1 VPIQTYLPTEILD
14 YVGTHAPPE
23 DSAFGISQRELAKS
37 LGYHPCSMSRPLA
50 DLVEDGYLHRERGHV
65 RGGERRQLIY
75 ALTEKGR
82 DRLKAQTREVP
93 VLSGELPAPP
103 NPFVGRKPELRE
115 LWNYSKEGGCVV
127 FVQGGSG
134 MGKTAL
140 VSRHVRRFRGGW
152 VPFWFTVRV
161 GSSVRQFTSAL
172 SHALS
177 VLGAPQLAYY
187 SQLPRQPVGREVADL
202 VQRALGDRPLLA
214 VVDDLQNADPDIR
227 AFLQDLV
234 QSLTPE
240 RRHLFLLMGHDSPY
254 FRPERIA
261 THHFVLGG
269 LDRAAAHELTD
280 RQGGLAE
287 RFEAIY
293 QATLGSP
300 LLLQLAVTNPGL
312 DAAPSALPAAVV
324 DRLPLEEAI
333 GLLPVAISH
342 EPLPVSFLRQSSGL
356 EPERLDELRRMGLLQ
371 STVEGHVE
379 LLQAVRAALINRL
392 GPIEERE
399 AHLRLAAF
407 YGRSHRPEAV
417 RERFLHLTSG
427 ERWDEAVQVLTRN
440 ERALLALGYTDAL
453 RSALNHMTLAMPAGI
468 HRVRALRMEAMVLRS
483 HSEYPE
489 AILAYRRAILEA
501 TGDGRIE
508 AECLNQIVDL
518 YVRLHQVEEAERALD
533 EARGRGTS
541 TKRQQAM
548 LLLSES
554 RIVEAHG
561 DLFRAKGMYQET
573 FDFARRSRLPD
584 LELESVA
591 AWSRLAAI
599 GGDHVAALRVVAQG
613 LPEAR
618 QSGRIDIVLRLLLVR
633 ARSYVETDRRELA
646 EQEMQAIRVEA
657 ESLGYLGQ
665 LAYTLSG
672 LAAMAIEAGRWA
684 EAVSYGRQ
692 ASSLAERL
700 GNDLVLGHTLGLM
713 ASGETRQG
721 LFKEAVQHAE
731 RSVTVLR
738 RLPPSDSLAL
748 AVAYLAE
755 AYLSSGEL
763 ALGKRH
769 FDESLRI
776 AEELGMTQWKES
788 IQRELGTI
796 IEERERKAREGT
808 SGQPA

>member
-1 VPIQTYLPTEILD
+1 MPVQTQLPTEILD
-14 YVGTHAPPE
+14 YVETHAPPP

-37 LGYHPCSMSRPLA
+37 LGYHPCSMSRPLSE
-50 DLVEDGYLHRERGHV
+50 LVQDGFLHRRRGHV
-65 RGGERRQLIY
+65 RGGERRQLVY
-75 ALTEKGR
+75 GLTEKGR
-82 DRLKAQTREVP
+82 DHLKEQTRDVP

-103 NPFVGRKPELRE
+103 NPFVGRKPELKE
-115 LWNYSKEGGCVV
+115 LWNYSREGGSVV

-140 VSRHVRRFRGGW
+140 VSRHVRRFRGW
-152 VPFWFTVRV
+152 VPFWFTIRV

-202 VQRALGDRPLLA
+202 VQRALGDRPLLT
-214 VVDDLQNADPDIR
+214 VIDDLQNADPDFR
-227 AFLQDLV
+227 AFVKDLV
-234 QSLTPE
+234 QSLAPE
-240 RRHLFLLMGHDSPY
+240 RRHLFVLLGHDGP
-254 FRPERIA
+254 FFQPEKIA

-269 LDRAAAHELTD
+269 LDRPAAHELTD
-280 RQGGLAE
+280 RQGGLAD
-287 RFEAIY
+287 RFESIY

-324 DRLPLEEAI
+324 DRLPIEDAI
-333 GLLPVAISH
+333 GLLPVALAH
-342 EPLPVSFLRQSSGL
+342 EPLPVAFLRETSGL
-356 EPERLDELRRMGLLQ
+356 EPPRLDELRRMGLLQ

-379 LLQAVRAALINRL
+379 LLQAVRAALISRL

-407 YGRSHRPEAV
+407 YGRSHRPEAI

-427 ERWDEAVQVLTRN
+427 EHWNDAVLVLTRH
-440 ERALLALGYTDAL
+440 ERAILSLGYTDAF

-489 AILAYRRAILEA
+489 AILAFRRAILEA
-501 TGDGRIE
+501 AGDGRIE
-508 AECLNQIVDL
+508 AECLHQIVDL
-518 YVRLHQVEEAERALD
+518 YVRLHQVEEAERAIV

-554 RIVEAHG
+554 RIVEARG
-561 DLFRAKGMYQET
+561 DMFRAKGMYQET

-599 GGDHVAALRVVAQG
+599 GGDHEAALRVVSQG
-613 LPEAR
+613 LSEAR

-633 ARSYVETDRRELA
+633 ARSYVETGRRELA

-672 LAAMAIEAGRWA
+672 LAAMATEAGRWA

-755 AYLSSGEL
+755 AYLASGEL
-763 ALGKRH
+763 ALGKRN
-769 FDESLRI
+769 FDEALRI
-776 AEELGMTQWKES
+776 AESLGMTQWKES
-788 IQRELGTI
+788 IQRELSAMIAEG
-796 IEERERKAREGT
+796 EKKAREQGT
-808 SGQPA
+808 

>member
-1 VPIQTYLPTEILD
+1 VPVQTQLPTEILD
-14 YVGTHAPPE
+14 YVETHAPPP

-37 LGYHPCSMSRPLA
+37 LGYHPCSMSRPLSE
-50 DLVEDGYLHRERGHV
+50 LVQDGFLHRRRGHV
-65 RGGERRQLIY
+65 RGGERRQLVY
-75 ALTEKGR
+75 GLTEKGR
-82 DRLKAQTREVP
+82 DHLKEQTRDVP

-103 NPFVGRKPELRE
+103 NPFVGRKPELKE
-115 LWNYSKEGGCVV
+115 LWNYSREGGSVV

-140 VSRHVRRFRGGW
+140 VSRHVRRFRGW
-152 VPFWFTVRV
+152 VPFWFTIRV

-202 VQRALGDRPLLA
+202 VQRALGDRPLLT
-214 VVDDLQNADPDIR
+214 VIDDLQNADPDFR
-227 AFLQDLV
+227 AFVKDLV
-234 QSLTPE
+234 QSLAPE
-240 RRHLFLLMGHDSPY
+240 RRHLFVLLGHDGP
-254 FRPERIA
+254 FFQPEKIA

-269 LDRAAAHELTD
+269 LDRPAAHELTD
-280 RQGGLAE
+280 RQGGLAD
-287 RFEAIY
+287 RFESIY

-324 DRLPLEEAI
+324 DRLPIEDAI
-333 GLLPVAISH
+333 GLLPVALAH
-342 EPLPVSFLRQSSGL
+342 EPLPVAFLRETSGL
-356 EPERLDELRRMGLLQ
+356 EPPRLDELRRMGLLQ

-379 LLQAVRAALINRL
+379 LLQAVRAALISRL

-407 YGRSHRPEAV
+407 YGRSHRPEAI

-427 ERWDEAVQVLTRN
+427 EHWNDAVLVLTRH
-440 ERALLALGYTDAL
+440 ERAILSLGYTDAF

-489 AILAYRRAILEA
+489 AILAFRRAILEA
-501 TGDGRIE
+501 AGDGRIE
-508 AECLNQIVDL
+508 AECLHQIVDL
-518 YVRLHQVEEAERALD
+518 YVRLHQVEEAERAIV

-554 RIVEAHG
+554 RIVEARG
-561 DLFRAKGMYQET
+561 DMFRAKGMYQET

-599 GGDHVAALRVVAQG
+599 GGDHEAALRVVSQG
-613 LPEAR
+613 LSEAR

-633 ARSYVETDRRELA
+633 ARSYVETGRRELA

-665 LAYTLSG
+665 LASTLSG
-672 LAAMAIEAGRWA
+672 LAAMATEAGRWA

-755 AYLSSGEL
+755 AYLASGEL
-763 ALGKRH
+763 ALGKRN
-769 FDESLRI
+769 FDEALRI
-776 AEELGMTQWKES
+776 AESLGMTQWKES
-788 IQRELGTI
+788 IQRELSAMIAEG
-796 IEERERKAREGT
+796 EKKAREQGT
-808 SGQPA
+808 

>member
-1 VPIQTYLPTEILD
+1 MPVQTQLPTEILD
-14 YVGTHAPPE
+14 YVETHAPPP

-37 LGYHPCSMSRPLA
+37 LGYHPCSMSRPLSE
-50 DLVEDGYLHRERGHV
+50 LVQDGFLHRRRGHV
-65 RGGERRQLIY
+65 RGGERRQLVY
-75 ALTEKGR
+75 GLTEKGR
-82 DRLKAQTREVP
+82 DHLKEQTRDVP

-103 NPFVGRKPELRE
+103 NPFVGRKPELKE
-115 LWNYSKEGGCVV
+115 LWNYSREGGSVV

-140 VSRHVRRFRGGW
+140 VSRHVRRFRGW
-152 VPFWFTVRV
+152 VPFWFTIRV

-202 VQRALGDRPLLA
+202 VQRALGDRPLLT
-214 VVDDLQNADPDIR
+214 VIDDLQNADPDFR
-227 AFLQDLV
+227 AFVKDLV
-234 QSLTPE
+234 QSLAPE
-240 RRHLFLLMGHDSPY
+240 RRHLFVLLGHDGP
-254 FRPERIA
+254 FFQPEKIA

-269 LDRAAAHELTD
+269 LDRPAAHELTD
-280 RQGGLAE
+280 RQGGLAD
-287 RFEAIY
+287 RFESIY

-324 DRLPLEEAI
+324 DRLPIEDAI
-333 GLLPVAISH
+333 GLLPVALAH
-342 EPLPVSFLRQSSGL
+342 EPLPVAFLRETSGL
-356 EPERLDELRRMGLLQ
+356 EPPRLDELRRMGLLQ

-379 LLQAVRAALINRL
+379 LLQAVRAALIGRL

-407 YGRSHRPEAV
+407 YGRSHRPEAI

-427 ERWDEAVQVLTRN
+427 EHWNDAVLVLTRH
-440 ERALLALGYTDAL
+440 ERAILSLGYTDAF

-489 AILAYRRAILEA
+489 AILAFRRAILEA
-501 TGDGRIE
+501 AGDGRIE
-508 AECLNQIVDL
+508 AECLHQIVDL
-518 YVRLHQVEEAERALD
+518 YVRLHQVEEAERAIV

-554 RIVEAHG
+554 RIVEARG
-561 DLFRAKGMYQET
+561 DMFRAKGMYQET

-599 GGDHVAALRVVAQG
+599 GGDHEAALRVVSQG
-613 LPEAR
+613 LSEAR

-633 ARSYVETDRRELA
+633 ARSYVETGRRELA

-672 LAAMAIEAGRWA
+672 LAAMATEAGRWA

-755 AYLSSGEL
+755 AYLASGEL
-763 ALGKRH
+763 ALGKRN
-769 FDESLRI
+769 FDEALRI
-776 AEELGMTQWKES
+776 AESLGMTQWKES
-788 IQRELGTI
+788 IQRELSAMIAEG
-796 IEERERKAREGT
+796 EKKAREQGT
-808 SGQPA
+808 

>member
-1 VPIQTYLPTEILD
+1 VPVQTQLPTEILD
-14 YVGTHAPPE
+14 YVETHAPPP

-37 LGYHPCSMSRPLA
+37 LGYHPCSMSRPLSE
-50 DLVEDGYLHRERGHV
+50 LVQDGFLHRRRGHV
-65 RGGERRQLIY
+65 RGGERRQLVY
-75 ALTEKGR
+75 GLTEKGR
-82 DRLKAQTREVP
+82 DHLKEQTRDVP

-103 NPFVGRKPELRE
+103 NPFVGRKPELKE
-115 LWNYSKEGGCVV
+115 LWNYSREGGSVV

-140 VSRHVRRFRGGW
+140 VSRHVRRFRGW
-152 VPFWFTVRV
+152 VPFWFTIRV

-202 VQRALGDRPLLA
+202 VQRALGDRPLLT
-214 VVDDLQNADPDIR
+214 VIDDLQNADPDFR
-227 AFLQDLV
+227 AFVKDLV
-234 QSLTPE
+234 QSLAPE
-240 RRHLFLLMGHDSPY
+240 RRHLFVLLGHDGP
-254 FRPERIA
+254 FFQPEKIA

-269 LDRAAAHELTD
+269 LDRPAAHELTD
-280 RQGGLAE
+280 RQGGLAD
-287 RFEAIY
+287 RFESIY

-324 DRLPLEEAI
+324 DRLPIEDAI
-333 GLLPVAISH
+333 GLLPVALAH
-342 EPLPVSFLRQSSGL
+342 EPLPVAFLRETSGL
-356 EPERLDELRRMGLLQ
+356 EPPRLDELRRMGLLQ

-379 LLQAVRAALINRL
+379 LLQAVRAALISRL

-407 YGRSHRPEAV
+407 YGRSHRPEAI

-427 ERWDEAVQVLTRN
+427 EHWNDAVLVLTRH
-440 ERALLALGYTDAL
+440 ERAILSLGYTDAF

-489 AILAYRRAILEA
+489 AILAFRRAILEA
-501 TGDGRIE
+501 AGDGRIE
-508 AECLNQIVDL
+508 AECLHQIVDL
-518 YVRLHQVEEAERALD
+518 YVRLHQVEEAERAIV

-554 RIVEAHG
+554 RIVEARG
-561 DLFRAKGMYQET
+561 DMFRAKGMYQET

-599 GGDHVAALRVVAQG
+599 GGDHEAALRVVSQG
-613 LPEAR
+613 LSEAR

-633 ARSYVETDRRELA
+633 ARSYVETGRRELA

-672 LAAMAIEAGRWA
+672 LAAMATEAGRWA

-755 AYLSSGEL
+755 AYLASGEL
-763 ALGKRH
+763 ALGKRN
-769 FDESLRI
+769 FDEALRI
-776 AEELGMTQWKES
+776 AESLGMTQWKES
-788 IQRELGTI
+788 IQRELSAMIAEG
-796 IEERERKAREGT
+796 EKKAREQGT
-808 SGQPA
+808 

>member
-1 VPIQTYLPTEILD
+1 VPVQTYLPTEILD
-14 YVGTHAPPE
+14 YVETHAPPA

-37 LGYHPCSMSRPLA
+37 LGYHPCSMSRPLS
-50 DLVEDGYLHRERGHV
+50 DLVRDGFLHRQRGHV
-65 RGGERRQLIY
+65 RGGERRQLVY
-75 ALTEKGR
+75 GLTEKGR
-82 DRLKAQTREVP
+82 DHLKEQTREVP
-93 VLSGELPAPP
+93 VLSGEIPAPP
-103 NPFVGRKPELRE
+103 NPFVGRKPELKE
-115 LWNYSKEGGCVV
+115 LWNYSKEGGSVV

-140 VSRHVRRFRGGW
+140 VSRHVRRFRGW
-152 VPFWFTVRV
+152 VPFWFTIRV

-214 VVDDLQNADPDIR
+214 VIDDLQNADGDFR
-227 AFLQDLV
+227 AFLKDLV
-234 QSLTPE
+234 QSIGPE
-240 RRHLFLLMGHDSPY
+240 HRHLFLLMGHDGPY
-254 FRPERIA
+254 FQPERIS

-280 RQGGLAE
+280 RQGGLAD
-287 RFEAIY
+287 RFESIY

-312 DAAPSALPAAVV
+312 DAAPNALPAAVV
-324 DRLPLEEAI
+324 DRLPLEDAI
-333 GLLPVAISH
+333 GLLPVAIAH
-342 EPLPVSFLRQSSGL
+342 EPLPVAFLRESSGL
-356 EPERLDELRRMGLLQ
+356 EALRLDELRRMGLLQ

-379 LLQAVRAALINRL
+379 LLQAVRAALISRL
-392 GPIEERE
+392 GPVEERE

-407 YGRSHRPEAV
+407 YGRSHRPEAI

-427 ERWDEAVQVLTRN
+427 ERWDEAVLVLTRH
-440 ERALLALGYTDAL
+440 ERALLALGYTDAF

-489 AILAYRRAILEA
+489 AILAFRRAILEA

-508 AECLNQIVDL
+508 AECLHQIVDL
-518 YVRLHQVEEAERALD
+518 YVRLHQVDEAERALV

-554 RIVEAHG
+554 RIVESRG
-561 DLFRAKGMYQET
+561 DMLRAKGMYQET
-573 FDFARRSRLPD
+573 FDFARRSRLAD
-584 LELESVA
+584 LELEAVA

-599 GGDHVAALRVVAQG
+599 GGDHEAALRVVSQG

-618 QSGRIDIVLRLLLVR
+618 QSGRIDIELRLLLVR
-633 ARSYVETDRRELA
+633 ARSYAETGRRELA
-646 EQEMQAIRVEA
+646 EQEMQSIRIEA

-672 LAAMAIEAGRWA
+672 LAALAIEAGRWA

-692 ASSLAERL
+692 ASNLAERL

-721 LFKEAVQHAE
+721 MFKEAVQHAE

-738 RLPPSDSLAL
+738 RLPPSDSLAFAL
-748 AVAYLAE
+748 AYLAE
-755 AYLSSGEL
+755 AYLASGEL
-763 ALGKRH
+763 VLGKRNT
-769 FDESLRI
+769 EEALRI
-776 AEELGMTQWKES
+776 ADTLGMSQSKES
-788 IQRELGTI
+788 IQRELGAMI
-796 IEERERKAREGT
+796 AEAERKANET
-808 SGQPA
+808 AS